1 MPAFIFIKFK
11 SKIEKITMEKSII
24 FIKFRSK
31 VEKNMKHLCLKLIK
45 MLDLP
50 PYDVWRKQKISNF
63 IKLQILPPW
72 DFFLQ
77 FWTTIVQPSNPLQ
90 TPLWYTDRQIEQSV
104 HGLTSLKSEYLALS
118 TNDVT
123 NAQLSFLREL
133 YRDYST
139 QDSRWR
145 HIYCQE
151 RPSRAPTRSSTA
163 HPQRWTRSLRLCPMV
178 HSNHQI
184 LSSWSFNISHI
195 IFFKSFR
202 NPKWWTYFLQIIME
216 VEIDL
221 HKNNVLM
228 VVSWSN
234 KLEGVRTTIVCN
246 AWTFLFTC
254 TIP

>member
-45 MLDLP
+45 MLYLP

-90 TPLWYTDRQIEQSV
+90 SPLWYTDRQIEQSV

-118 TNDVT
+118 TMTSPTHSWASYVSCIGIIQPKTQDDVT
-123 NAQLSFLREL
+123 STVKNGRPELRQDHLPPIHRDERVHFACVPWSIPIIKS
-133 YRDYST
+133 YRHDHST
-139 QDSRWR
+139 FRISSSLN
-145 HIYCQE
+145 HFE
-151 RPSRAPTRSSTA
+151 TRNDGRISS
-163 HPQRWTRSLRLCPMV
+163 
-178 HSNHQI
+178 
-184 LSSWSFNISHI
+184 
-195 IFFKSFR
+195 K
-202 NPKWWTYFLQIIME
+202 
-216 VEIDL
+216 
-221 HKNNVLM
+221 
-228 VVSWSN
+228 
-234 KLEGVRTTIVCN
+234 
-246 AWTFLFTC
+246 
-254 TIP
+254 